1 MFLWQNK
8 KLIKRKLKGSNLLPN
23 KINPMSFKLQ
33 MSQVEEK
40 RNLQSEQTYNTF
52 SSEHE
57 GPAQRFLF

>member
-1 MFLWQNK
+1 
-8 KLIKRKLKGSNLLPN
+8 
-23 KINPMSFKLQ
+23 MSFKLQ

-57 GPAQRFLF
+57 GPAQRFLFWYKRDKSFTKPE